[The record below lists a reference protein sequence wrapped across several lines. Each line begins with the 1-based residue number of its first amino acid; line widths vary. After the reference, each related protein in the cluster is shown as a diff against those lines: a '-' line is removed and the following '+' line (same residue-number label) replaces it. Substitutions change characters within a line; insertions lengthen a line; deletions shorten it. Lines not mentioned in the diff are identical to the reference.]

1 MSFMF
6 FSGRFRR
13 GPVPAVFLAASL
25 IWAMPGNA
33 SADQAQAPGTSPA
46 AAAIQA
52 APPVPTPAAP
62 AAKKAPAKKAAA
74 KKPAAMKT
82 TAKKAA
88 AAKTEE
94 PAE

>member
-13 GPVPAVFLAASL
+13 SPVPAVFLAASL

-52 APPVPTPAAP
+52 APPVHDGRVR
-62 AAKKAPAKKAAA
+62 
-74 KKPAAMKT
+74 
-82 TAKKAA
+82 
-88 AAKTEE
+88 
-94 PAE
+94 AEGGISGPGQGP